1 MFQYENYLLEKDHL
15 SFEEALE
22 IYTQLLNQMDF
33 EDEDMAEL
41 FQDVVEAAVKYVTMR
56 NAWLTFSNE
65 EKKEKDPSRTSLYNA
80 YMATLTPLYRY
91 MGIKEREV
99 AWYEQLVKG
108 DAPRKRLGD
117 FAGYFVC
124 FNGLVTR

>member
-1 MFQYENYLLEKDHL
+1 MPITKNVTMNHNIKMISRRTRMFQYENYLLEKDHL

-65 EKKEKDPSRTSLYNA
+65 EKKEKYKNL
-80 YMATLTPLYRY
+80 
-91 MGIKEREV
+91 
-99 AWYEQLVKG
+99 
-108 DAPRKRLGD
+108 
-117 FAGYFVC
+117 
-124 FNGLVTR
+124 